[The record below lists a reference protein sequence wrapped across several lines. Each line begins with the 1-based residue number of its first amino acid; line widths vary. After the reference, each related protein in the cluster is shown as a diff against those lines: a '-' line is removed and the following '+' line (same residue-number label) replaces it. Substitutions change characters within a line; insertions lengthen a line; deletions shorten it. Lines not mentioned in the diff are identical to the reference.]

1 MLALGIVLIVLA
13 VLFGLGVSVSSGD
26 TTKMSVFGVDFGL
39 AVPTLF
45 LLGAATGIAL
55 FLGLWLTKK
64 GLGRGY
70 RRHKEVKELR
80 QQVAATPTTTE
91 PADGATAVD
100 DDRTDLD
107 RDTRSAAAG
116 DRVAGGPVAGDPAAG
131 DPVAGGPVAGD
142 EVVPRHAATSGDSAR
157 LGSSDTA
164 NGTGSGRVREG
175 LGDDGNSRTVDLD
188 EADRLARE
196 RHTVADGTE
205 SGEHRP

>member
-13 VLFGLGVSVSSGD
+13 VLFGLGVSVSSGES
-26 TTKMSVFGVDFGL
+26 TKMSVFGVDFGL

-80 QQVAATPTTTE
+80 QQVAAAPSTTE
-91 PADGATAVD
+91 PSDGATVD
-100 DDRTDLD
+100 DDLTTPEHG
-107 RDTRSAAAG
+107 TRSHGATE
-116 DRVAGGPVAGDPAAG
+116 DVT
-131 DPVAGGPVAGD
+131 
-142 EVVPRHAATSGDSAR
+142 PRHAATPGDAARPGSA
-157 LGSSDTA
+157 GS
-164 NGTGSGRVREG
+164 GTGRDGAD
-175 LGDDGNSRTVDLD
+175 LGDDGDSRTVDLD

-205 SGEHRP
+205 TRDPRG

>member
-80 QQVAATPTTTE
+80 QQVAAAPTTTE
-91 PADGATAVD
+91 PTEGATTLD
-100 DDRTDLD
+100 DDRTTLD
-107 RDTRSAAAG
+107 RDTRPE
-116 DRVAGGPVAGDPAAG
+116 VADDA
-131 DPVAGGPVAGD
+131 
-142 EVVPRHAATSGDSAR
+142 VVPRHAATSSDS
-157 LGSSDTA
+157 
-164 NGTGSGRVREG
+164 V
-175 LGDDGNSRTVDLD
+175 DDENSRTVDLD

-205 SGEHRP
+205 TGERRP

>member
-55 FLGLWLTKK
+55 FLGLWLAKK

-80 QQVAATPTTTE
+80 QQVAAAPTTTE
-91 PADGATAVD
+91 PTDGTTAVD
-100 DDRTDLD
+100 DDDRTSLD
-107 RDTRSAAAG
+107 RDTRPELAG
-116 DRVAGGPVAGDPAAG
+116 DA
-131 DPVAGGPVAGD
+131 
-142 EVVPRHAATSGDSAR
+142 VVPRHAATSGDSA
-157 LGSSDTA
+157 DDE
-164 NGTGSGRVREG
+164 NG
-175 LGDDGNSRTVDLD
+175 RTVDLD

-205 SGEHRP
+205 TREHRA